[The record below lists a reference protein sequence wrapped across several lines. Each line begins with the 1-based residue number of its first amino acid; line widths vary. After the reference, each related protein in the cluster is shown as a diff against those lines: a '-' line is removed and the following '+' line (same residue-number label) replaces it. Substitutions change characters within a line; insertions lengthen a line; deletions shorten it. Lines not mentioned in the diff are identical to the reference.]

1 MFLHPITH
9 VLLGAGKLLLR
20 PTGPF
25 IWSTPSL
32 TILECARSTLSRPM
46 RRSCLPVASL
56 KIGYG
61 INTKGIFRRP
71 TVSKEI
77 QASITSI
84 FILMNKNN
92 FLNTIFTIFIYLPCA
107 DLAYGRLLIT
117 WLAAFVDWKNKQMCI
132 QKNKP
137 RAIYFLAV
145 RTCLILLFI
154 VYYCICLDNVNQYFP
169 RDRRVISL

>member
-77 QASITSI
+77 QVNITSI
-84 FILMNKNN
+84 FILMNKKNEVKFSIQIYILESLSKQDFKILILWFFSSHFN
-92 FLNTIFTIFIYLPCA
+92 MCTQIVIFEWFDNKGLIFIT
-107 DLAYGRLLIT
+107 IE
-117 WLAAFVDWKNKQMCI
+117 NK
-132 QKNKP
+132 KKTH
-137 RAIYFLAV
+137 FLF
-145 RTCLILLFI
+145 TP
-154 VYYCICLDNVNQYFP
+154 NQ
-169 RDRRVISL
+169 